1 MSENEYFKYKTGFT
15 GGTEIMAKLFHDLV
29 GSYLPLAEKYNC
41 IVLPGLINLPSYESL
56 LTEDKDIVL
65 WLHNNPNEFLPPVN
79 LPFFQR
85 EDFHKKLAKVIVVS
99 RYAQKILTE
108 QSGIPEEK
116 IEVVHNAIAEI
127 PVDLG
132 KFETIE
138 EPRLIY
144 ISQPERGL
152 SIALRTLHGRSERF
166 RFDIYCDVSSEFL
179 ASLPEN
185 VTKDDRFNFH
195 GRRPREEVLEA
206 LAGAHIFVYPST
218 WYETFCV
225 SLVEALAS
233 GCIAVYNSI
242 GSLPEIGMGH
252 GLTYLQT
259 DLSDEVS
266 HHEKLDVTLTDA
278 FDLLTSRLFNP
289 ANQIDAV
296 LARYSHEAF
305 IISWFKVASNLL
317 GKSSN

>member
-1 MSENEYFKYKTGFT
+1 MSDKEYFRYKTGFT

-29 GSYLPLAEKYNC
+29 GIYLPLAEKYNC

-56 LTEDKDIVL
+56 LTEEKDIVL

-85 EDFHKKLAKVIVVS
+85 EDFHQKLAKVIVVS
-99 RYAQKILTE
+99 QYAKQILTE

-116 IEVVHNAIAEI
+116 IEVIHNAIADI
-127 PVDLG
+127 PADLG
-132 KFETIE
+132 KFKSTE

-152 SIALRTLHGRSERF
+152 SIALQVLHSRSERF
-166 RFDIYCDVSSEFL
+166 RFDVYCDVSSEFL

-185 VTKDDRFNFH
+185 VTKDDRFHFH
-195 GRRPREEVLEA
+195 GRRAREEVLEA
-206 LAGAHIFVYPST
+206 LASAHVFVYPST

-225 SLVEALAS
+225 SLVEALAA

-252 GLTYLQT
+252 GFTYIQTYLK
-259 DLSDEVS
+259 DEGS
-266 HHEKLDVTLTDA
+266 HREKLDLSLTNA
-278 FDLLTSRLFNP
+278 FDLLTSKSFNP
-289 ANQIDAV
+289 DNQIETISE
-296 LARYSHEAF
+296 RYSHETF
-305 IISWFKVASNLL
+305 IISWFRLASYLL
-317 GKSSN
+317 GNPVG